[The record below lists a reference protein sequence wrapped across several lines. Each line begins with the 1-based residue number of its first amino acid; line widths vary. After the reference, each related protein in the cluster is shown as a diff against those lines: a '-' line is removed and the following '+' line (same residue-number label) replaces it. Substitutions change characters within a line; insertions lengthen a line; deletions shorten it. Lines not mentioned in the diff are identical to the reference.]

1 MGSTS
6 PSSSTHE
13 DHALPVWQPIR
24 GFDAPA
30 LLSDRPCCHARSARR
45 GQGVAQELPN
55 THGLGCSL
63 GYLAGRRPGPGAR
76 GGVGRSLQQL
86 RLQVGP
92 DGRVSGERRWLVLGR
107 EDVNTPKGRNHLG
120 ESAFRDQGPL
130 IGMINPLSCRV
141 LLVETKD
148 SARLSGWVQ
157 WPKGRPRLELEA
169 SQSGPGAAVFFA
181 SFQRLLTPLHNP

>member
-1 MGSTS
+1 MKTMRCRYGS
-6 PSSSTHE
+6 PFVVSTLQRCSAMALVVMP
-13 DHALPVWQPIR
+13 DAAKALPRSCQTPMDLVALSGTWQ
-24 GFDAPA
+24 AEA
-30 LLSDRPCCHARSARR
+30 L
-45 GQGVAQELPN
+45 AQVP
-55 THGLGCSL
+55 
-63 GYLAGRRPGPGAR
+63 

-141 LLVETKD
+141 LMVETKD
-148 SARLSGWVQ
+148 SARLSDWVQ

>member
-1 MGSTS
+1 MKTKRSWCGSPLVVSTLLHCSAMALAVMPVVPDAAKAVPTS
-6 PSSSTHE
+6 CQTPM
-13 DHALPVWQPIR
+13 ALVALSGTWQ
-24 GFDAPA
+24 AEA
-30 LLSDRPCCHARSARR
+30 L
-45 GQGVAQELPN
+45 AQVP
-55 THGLGCSL
+55 
-63 GYLAGRRPGPGAR
+63 

-120 ESAFRDQGPL
+120 EPAFRDQGPL
-130 IGMINPLSCRV
+130 IGMINPVSCRV

-157 WPKGRPRLELEA
+157 WAKGRPRLELEA
-169 SQSGPGAAVFFA
+169 SQSGPGAVVFFA
-181 SFQRLLTPLHNP
+181 SFQRRLTPLHNP